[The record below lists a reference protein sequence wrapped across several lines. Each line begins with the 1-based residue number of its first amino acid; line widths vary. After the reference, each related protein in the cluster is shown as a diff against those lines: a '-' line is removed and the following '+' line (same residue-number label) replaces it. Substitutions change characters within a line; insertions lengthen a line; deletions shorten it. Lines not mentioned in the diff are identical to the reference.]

1 MSVLPALA
9 KHISGGEIRYEYMG
23 KNGNKG
29 HYKITL
35 VLYRDINP
43 QTINDPMDPSA
54 LIAIY
59 NTGSNT
65 FEDGRLVM
73 LDIPPKILELTRPD
87 PCIKNPPKIKL
98 EIGFYSVEVDL
109 EFTPGGYTISYQR
122 CCRVNDLFNINTSGE
137 YGVTYTTT
145 IPGSSLNI
153 NYPINSTP
161 IFKGSD
167 TTVICAKNYFKYDLS
182 ATDADGDQLEYRF
195 VQAFTGGGPNPPD
208 RAPMALPPPYSTIP
222 YSFGFSGESPLGSQ
236 CSLNPL
242 TGVITGNAPDEGVY
256 LIAVEVL
263 EKRNGIII
271 NRHRKDFH
279 LKVNN
284 CTIAK
289 AELNPTYISCDGFS
303 FTFQNLSNSALIET
317 YTWDF
322 DTSSVIDVKSYDPNP
337 TYVYK
342 KAAEYVVQLITNENQ
357 GCSDTAYSTVK
368 TFPGFFSDFKIK
380 QQACVGVPFD
390 FIDLSE
396 SKFGKIDKWHW
407 DFGETSL
414 ATDISF
420 LQNPFHIF
428 SGKGTYDV
436 SLIVGNDIGC
446 FDDTIIRI
454 TVEDKPYLSLRDTIM
469 CTQDGPLHLTAI
481 GTGDFTWIG
490 DEILQKNEG
499 EIIINPTF
507 PSWYYVT
514 LTQAPGCFSKGKAFV
529 DVRSFVS
536 LDAGNDTTICLGDSI
551 LLNPISDGV
560 SYTWTPAN
568 SIVDPTLKQTWARP
582 TETTRYAVLAKIG
595 KECQANDGFVV
606 TTVPYP
612 AANAGKDTLICFG
625 KQVQLNASGGI
636 EYLWNINATLDD
648 RTLQDPIASPMSFTA
663 YIVGVYDNKGC
674 PKPAYD
680 TVLVSVVPPVKAFA
694 GNDTAVVIGQP
705 LQLNAKGGPLFQW
718 FPTDFLSDAEVSNPI
733 ALLNNDIKLTVKVST
748 PEGCFAY
755 DEMNVKVYKTPPEIF
770 VPTAFTPNGDGLNDN
785 LVPIPV
791 GIVSI
796 EYFKVYNRYGEL
808 VFSTSSIGNGWNG
821 VYKGR
826 EQGNESFVWQVL
838 GKDYLGKPFYKKGQ
852 STLIR

>member
-1 MSVLPALA
+1 MTVLPALA

-35 VLYRDINP
+35 ILYRDINP

-59 NTGSNT
+59 NTGSNK
-65 FEDGRLVM
+65 FEDGGLVM
-73 LDIPPKILELTRPD
+73 LDIPSKIVELTNPD

-98 EIGFYSVEVDL
+98 EIGYYTVEVDL
-109 EFTPGGYTISYQR
+109 EFTQSGYTISYQR
-122 CCRVNDLFNINTSGE
+122 CCRVNDLFNINTSGD

-182 ATDADGDQLEYRF
+182 ATDPDGDQLEYRF
-195 VQAFTGGGPNPPD
+195 VEAFTGGAPEPPEN
-208 RAPMALPPPYSTIP
+208 RNPMALPPPYSTTP
-222 YSFGFSGESPLGSQ
+222 YSVGFSGESPLGRQ

-242 TGVITGNAPDEGVY
+242 TGVITGTAPDEGVY

-271 NRHRKDFH
+271 NKHRKDFH
-279 LKVNN
+279 LKISN
-284 CTIAK
+284 CTLAK
-289 AELNPTYISCDGFS
+289 AELNPSYISCDGLT
-303 FTFQNLSNSALIET
+303 FTFQNLAYSPYINT
-317 YTWDF
+317 YSWDF
-322 DTSSVIDVKSYDPNP
+322 DTTSKIKSSIPSP
-337 TYVYK
+337 TYTYSTAGK
-342 KAAEYVVQLITNENQ
+342 YVVQLITTTDN
-357 GCSDTAYSTVK
+357 CSDTAYATVK
-368 TFPGFFSDFKIK
+368 TFPGFNADFNFD
-380 QQACVGVPFD
+380 QRCVGVAFPFTD
-390 FIDLSE
+390 KSQ
-396 SKFGKIDKWHW
+396 SKFGKIDKWYW

-420 LQNPFHIF
+420 LENPFHVF
-428 SGKGTYDV
+428 SKKGTYDV

-446 FDDTIIRI
+446 FDDTIVRI

-469 CTQDGPLHLTAI
+469 CTQDKTLKLNADGDPRYSWKWTGVNIVGSPTVQNPLVS
-481 GTGDFTWIG
+481 
-490 DEILQKNEG
+490 
-499 EIIINPTF
+499 PTVRTQ
-507 PSWYYVT
+507 YEVT
-514 LTQAPGCFSKGKAFV
+514 LTQAPGCVSTASVFV

-536 LDAGNDTTICLGDSI
+536 LHAGYDTTICLGDSI
-551 LLNPISDGV
+551 LLSPISDGL
-560 SYTWTPAN
+560 SYAWSPASTVVN
-568 SIVDPTLKQTWARP
+568 PTSKQTWARP

-625 KQVQLNASGGI
+625 KQMQLHASGGLQ
-636 EYLWNINATLDD
+636 YLWYPYNTLDD
-648 RTLQDPIASPMSFTA
+648 KTVQDPTASPILTTD
-663 YIVGVYDNKGC
+663 YVVGVYDSKGC

-680 TVLVSVVPPVKAFA
+680 TVRVRVIPPVKAFA
-694 GNDTAVVIGQP
+694 GNDTSVVIGQP
-705 LQLNAKGGPLFQW
+705 LQLNAQGGQLFQW
-718 FPTDFLSDAEVSNPI
+718 TPPDFLSNDGISNPI
-733 ALLNNDIKLTVKVST
+733 ARLNNDIKFTVKVST

-755 DEMNVKVYKTPPEIF
+755 DEVNVKVYKTTPEIF

-808 VFSTSSIGNGWNG
+808 VFSTSSIGKGWDG